1 VAGTKWQTTGSRQVN
16 AQATDYWSIECFW
29 LDSSGGSGQVVQL
42 ILDGALTSEG
52 ARQLDDA
59 LTAGPT
65 PGSSPAVAV
74 SGLGDKAAYI
84 NNSGSVQLLRA
95 LVGNYLVDVRAESI
109 TPDVT
114 ESQLHPLVAKA
125 IAGEVRLCELR
136 RAAA

>member
-1 VAGTKWQTTGSRQVN
+1 MSDFVSRG
-16 AQATDYWSIECFW
+16 F
-29 LDSSGGSGQVVQL
+29 SGRRRTPEEDAARLPPGQYAERGFPV
-42 ILDGALTSEG
+42 
-52 ARQLDDA
+52 

-125 IAGEVRLCELR
+125 IAGL
-136 RAAA
+136 